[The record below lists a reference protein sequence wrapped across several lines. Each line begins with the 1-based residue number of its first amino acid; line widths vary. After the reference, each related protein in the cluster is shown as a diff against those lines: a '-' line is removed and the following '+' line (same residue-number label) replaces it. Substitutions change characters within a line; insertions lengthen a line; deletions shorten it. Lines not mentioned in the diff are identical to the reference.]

1 MWASMSVV
9 VLNDGTQLKLEALSF
24 FRIEFPID
32 NISLGALFFCE
43 INMSF
48 LIGMASKYVVS
59 ERKARKRRLHSTY
72 PMPYHGCKYLC
83 GKSALLKYWPV
94 VY

>member
-1 MWASMSVV
+1 MLVV
-9 VLNDGTQLKLEALSF
+9 VSNDGRKSKLEALSF

-59 ERKARKRRLHSTY
+59 KGKAGKRSLHTY